1 VPSKSKSTDPRTIP
15 PLGDLEVAVLEYV
28 WSSGDASA
36 KEAHAALGAARGIS
50 LNTVQSAMERLFRKG
65 LLSRV
70 KASHSFRYSARIGRE
85 ELVATLIG
93 EVLGRFGADS
103 SAALAAFVEAADD
116 LDEAALR
123 GLEAKLRKRRQPGRT
138 K

>member
-1 VPSKSKSTDPRTIP
+1 MPRQSTDPRKIP
-15 PLGDLEVAVLEYV
+15 QLGDLEVAVLEYV
-28 WSSGDASA
+28 WSSGGASA
-36 KEAHAALGAARGIS
+36 KEAHAALGGTRGIS

-70 KASHSFRYSARIGRE
+70 KASHSFRYSARIERKA
-85 ELVATLIG
+85 LVAALIG
-93 EVLGRFGADS
+93 DVLGRFGADS

-123 GLEAKLRKRRQPGRT
+123 GLEAELRKRRQPG
-138 K
+138 KSK